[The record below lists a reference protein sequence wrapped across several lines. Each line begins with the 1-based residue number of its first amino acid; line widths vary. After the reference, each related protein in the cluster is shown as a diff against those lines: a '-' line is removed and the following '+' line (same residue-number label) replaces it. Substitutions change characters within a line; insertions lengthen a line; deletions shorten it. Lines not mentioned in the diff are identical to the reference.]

1 MEFYDYVDGNI
12 EEILIIDINY
22 YYFIMFLDLGCKFD
36 IYFNLYVVYKVYF
49 FSYWFSILIWS
60 GGF

>member
-49 FSYWFSILIWS
+49 FSYWFSI
-60 GGF
+60 